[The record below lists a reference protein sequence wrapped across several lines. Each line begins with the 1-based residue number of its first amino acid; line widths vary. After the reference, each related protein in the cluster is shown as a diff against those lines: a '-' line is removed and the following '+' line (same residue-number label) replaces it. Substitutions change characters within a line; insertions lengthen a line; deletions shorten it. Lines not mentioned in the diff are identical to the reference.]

1 MSSRADK
8 IYSRHLRRS
17 NKHFFF
23 IIDIGYNLSTTHEL
37 ENEKQ
42 QIKHFLEPNIDVV
55 KSNANSLIIYKFI
68 TSFCM
73 VVGDS

>member
-1 MSSRADK
+1 MITTWLIHKCPQEWIKSTHVTYAVV
-8 IYSRHLRRS
+8 I
-17 NKHFFF
+17 NIFF

-55 KSNANSLIIYKFI
+55 KSNALLY
-68 TSFCM
+68 T
-73 VVGDS
+73 